1 MLREVGTRG
10 PKVAKKVGGNIL
22 GNIKLR
28 DSNAEQLP
36 NITNHEFALS
46 WDPKT
51 DFLHKLK
58 KISKR

>member
-10 PKVAKKVGGNIL
+10 PKVAKKVGGNI
-22 GNIKLR
+22 KLH
-28 DSNAEQLP
+28 DNAEQLP
-36 NITNHEFALS
+36 NITNYKFALS

-51 DFLHKLK
+51 DLLHKMK